1 MSQQS
6 LDQLTANLLHARQL
20 TAHHIEDAL
29 HTLQTNQ
36 QPIKAKI
43 EQINAKIQSLSK
55 SRPKTNKQKI
65 KKTKDIQKLKNQR
78 PKLQK
83 TSMDIKYYNNV
94 LRIQSTSQFIDLY
107 YNKRLYVI
115 DELTP
120 YIDDNSSVTH
130 TIDNIF
136 YQPAS
141 AILDPGFVI
150 SIPSSSHMR
159 IQFITVL
166 RFQLDYDEVNN
177 YTLSPSLTS
186 YISQFAQ
193 PQDLPAFYAKQK
205 AAFYT
210 SRLAHYAINH
220 DMKTAKKKAK
230 HELQLWSTDNPPTMD
245 TYICQLDT
253 FYTTTIPTQA
263 EHQSNPDRSLQD
275 HIKYRIINFL
285 DKRSSPDIRA
295 PPMLICI
302 ESITS
307 QGQPAPVITPN
318 QIQGATNDDIHCINA
333 ILQQYNKPLLPLTPG
348 VPISVE
354 ALQLLIKK
362 SKNYR
367 FNIHNRLSALL
378 DLEPLFI
385 IGGANSKQIDITH
398 QFMHFTAR
406 KLSLLKS
413 KQIDHI
419 IYTSTITPHPDAID
433 LIKDGTKLV
442 AQYILEDNKL
452 NLYKTYNPNPDDPTS
467 LDHSLFATVFTRNQ
481 HIFKKFITDNRIRPS
496 QFDLP
501 QAADYH
507 PLRHRFRKPR
517 LDEQVY
523 EYDLNNAYPR
533 LFSPDHLYPSHTLIV
548 QNSSVYSP
556 NIAFVI
562 NPRIDHHDKNILSI
576 YNSYYRS
583 PVIAKPLLDFLI
595 ANAFTIQYSQ
605 VIITT
610 KHRALPTTFD
620 YCKTKLEKT
629 TILGKLIQKQSSRIK
644 VFPEC
649 TLSEY
654 QSLQHTAA
662 KHNIPAHPYEWN
674 APENALQD
682 LHVEL
687 PKNKKTY
694 AYIHATMLGY
704 HHVNMLTALFQ
715 FNLHEI
721 VEVFVD
727 AIFLS
732 KPLDISINPLFKA
745 VAKSKSWHANLQAVG
760 YPSDWRA
767 KPEPLVPFTLPSQPF
782 PITSRVMAISG
793 PAGSGKSYAW
803 LDFLQNT
810 DDAMLLT
817 PTVQLRHAHRQNLPP
832 GHENKIQTAAKVFQF
847 SMSEIQYNLT
857 QNKRP
862 AHQSIYIID
871 EFTMF
876 SSNEFNQ
883 ILRRCDSFIIL
894 LGDINQISKSIDSAP
909 IMTHPEFPP
918 IKEHIPSGQRRQ
930 QDPEFINFLDTI
942 RTLTYSQIIQHI
954 NKTNWNRGI
963 SSELQHILADNHK
976 ALAPF
981 NAEHLKSSP
990 LVQIR
995 SKKDK
1000 KIIQLTQQEIKKLPK
1015 NKKPV
1020 ILQESRNKPNPYEVA
1035 FGCTVDSFQGSTL
1048 SKPYGIILSDMQR
1061 QGALYTALSRAQSK
1075 HLIWLL

>member
-20 TAHHIEDAL
+20 TTHHIEDAL
-29 HTLQTNQ
+29 STLAINQ

-55 SRPKTNKQKI
+55 SHPRTNRQKL
-65 KKTKDIQKLKNQR
+65 KKTKNIEKLKSQR

-94 LRIQSTSQFIDLY
+94 LRIQSTPQFIDLY

-120 YIDDNSSVTH
+120 YIDDNGKVTH
-130 TIDNIF
+130 TYDNIF

-141 AILDPGFVI
+141 SILDPSFSI
-150 SIPSSSHMR
+150 SVPASTHMR

-177 YTLSPSLTS
+177 YTLSPSLLS
-186 YISQFAQ
+186 YISQFAR

-210 SRLAHYAINH
+210 SRLAHYAVHN
-220 DMKTAKKKAK
+220 DLKTAKKKAK
-230 HELQLWSTDNPPTMD
+230 QELQVWSNDNPPQMD

-253 FYTTTIPTQA
+253 FYTVTTPTQA
-263 EHQSNPDRSLQD
+263 ELASEPNRSLQD
-275 HIKYRIINFL
+275 HIKHRIINFL
-285 DKRSSPDIRA
+285 DKRSSPDTRA
-295 PPMLICI
+295 SPMLICI

-307 QGQPAPVITPN
+307 QGQPTPVITPN
-318 QIQGATNDDIHCINA
+318 QIQGATNSDIHCINA

-367 FNIHNRLSALL
+367 FNVHNRLSALL
-378 DLEPLFI
+378 DLEPLFT

-398 QFMHFTAR
+398 QFTHFTAR

-413 KQIDHI
+413 KQIDNI

-433 LIKDGTKLV
+433 LIKDGSKLV
-442 AQYILEDNKL
+442 AQYILEDDKL
-452 NLYKTYNPNPDDPTS
+452 NLYKTYNPDPSNPES
-467 LDHSLFATVFTRNQ
+467 QAHAQFATCFTRNQ
-481 HIFKKFITDNRIRPS
+481 HIFKKFITDNHIRPS
-496 QFDLP
+496 QLDLP
-501 QAADYH
+501 QQADYH
-507 PLRHRFRKPR
+507 SPCQRFRKPQ
-517 LDEQVY
+517 LNEQVY
-523 EYDLNNAYPR
+523 EYDLNNAYPS
-533 LFSPDHLYPSHTLIV
+533 LFSPNHLYPSHTLIV
-548 QNSSVYSP
+548 QNSSVYSS

-562 NPRIDHHDKNILSI
+562 NPIVDHHDKNILSI

-583 PVIAKPLLDFLI
+583 PIIAKPLLDFLI
-595 ANAFTIQYSQ
+595 LQNFTIQYSQ

-610 KHRALPTTFD
+610 KYRALPTTFD

-649 TLSEY
+649 TYDEY

-662 KHNIPAHPYEWN
+662 KYGIPAHPYEWDV
-674 APENALQD
+674 PENALQD

-721 VEVFVD
+721 VEVWVD

-732 KPLDISINPLFKA
+732 KPLDLTINPLFKA
-745 VAKSKSWHANLQAVG
+745 VKKSNSYHAGIQAVG
-760 YPSDWRA
+760 YPSDYRETF
-767 KPEPLVPFTLPSQPF
+767 EPYPAYTLPSQPF

-803 LDFLQNT
+803 LNFLQNT
-810 DDAMLLT
+810 DNTMLLT
-817 PTVQLRHAHRQNLPP
+817 PTVQLRHAHRQNLTQE
-832 GHENKIQTAAKVFQF
+832 HQSKVQTAAKVFQF
-847 SMSEIQYNLT
+847 SMSETQYNLT

-862 AHQSIYIID
+862 AHKDIYIID

-894 LGDINQISKSIDSAP
+894 LGDINQISKSIDSKP
-909 IMTHPEFPP
+909 IMTHPEFPTVQN
-918 IKEHIPSGQRRQ
+918 HIPSAHRRQ

-954 NKTNWNRGI
+954 NKTTWNRGI

-1000 KIIQLTQQEIKKLPK
+1000 RIIQMTQQEIKKLPK

-1020 ILQESRNKPNPYEVA
+1020 ILQEARNKPNPYEVA

-1048 SKPYGIILSDMQR
+1048 TKPYGIILSDMQR
-1061 QGALYTALSRAQSK
+1061 HGALYTALSRAQSK
-1075 HLIWLL
+1075 DLIWLL

>member
-55 SRPKTNKQKI
+55 SRPRTNKQKI

-120 YIDDNSSVTH
+120 YIDDNGSVTH

-177 YTLSPSLTS
+177 YTLSPSLIH

-205 AAFYT
+205 AALYT

-230 HELQLWSTDNPPTMD
+230 HELQLWSTDNPPQMD

-285 DKRSSPDIRA
+285 DKRSSPDTRA

-307 QGQPAPVITPN
+307 TGQPTPVITPD
-318 QIQGATNDDIHCINA
+318 QIQGAEGENLHCINA
-333 ILQQYNKPLLPLTPG
+333 ILQQYNKPLLPLTPK
-348 VPISVE
+348 VPVSVSS
-354 ALQLLIKK
+354 LQLLIKK

-367 FNIHNRLSALL
+367 FNIHNRLTALL
-378 DLEPLFI
+378 DLPPIFS
-385 IGGANSKQIDITH
+385 IGGANSKQIDIIH
-398 QFMHFTAR
+398 QFTHFTAR

-413 KQIDHI
+413 KQIDNI
-419 IYTSTITPHPDAID
+419 IYTSSITSNPDAID
-433 LIKDGTKLV
+433 LIKDGSTNLV
-442 AQYILEDNKL
+442 AQYILEDGKL
-452 NLYKTYNPNPDDPTS
+452 NLYKTYNPNPTDPNS
-467 LDHSLFATVFTRNQ
+467 PDHDTFATCFTRNQ

-501 QAADYH
+501 QEADYH
-507 PLRHRFRKPR
+507 PLCHRFRKPR

-562 NPRIDHHDKNILSI
+562 NPCIDHHDKNLLSI

-583 PVIAKPLLDFLI
+583 PIIAKPLLDFLI
-595 ANAFTIQYSQ
+595 QQKFTIQYSQ

-620 YCKTKLEKT
+620 YCTTKLEKT

-649 TLSEY
+649 TYDEY

-662 KHNIPAHPYEWN
+662 EHNIPAHPYEWN
-674 APENALQD
+674 APENAIQD

-694 AYIHATMLGY
+694 AYIHATMLGH

-715 FNLHEI
+715 FNKTEI
-721 VEVFVD
+721 IEVFVD
-727 AIFLS
+727 AIFVT
-732 KPLDISINPLFKA
+732 KPLDNPLFKA
-745 VAKSKSWHANLQAVG
+745 VAKSKPWHANLQAVG
-760 YPSDWRA
+760 YPSDWNTTY
-767 KPEPLVPFTLPSQPF
+767 EPYPTYDLPSQPF

-793 PAGSGKSYAW
+793 PAGSGKSYGW
-803 LDFLQNT
+803 LNFLMNT
-810 DDAMLLT
+810 ANTALLT
-817 PTVQLRHAHRQNLPP
+817 PTVQLRHAHRENLPTE
-832 GHENKIQTAAKVFQF
+832 HHSKVQTAAKVFQF
-847 SMSEIQYNLT
+847 SMSESQYNLS
-857 QNKRP
+857 QSKRP
-862 AHQSIYIID
+862 KHQDIYIID

-942 RTLTYSQIIQHI
+942 RTMPYGHIIKEIDKLT
-954 NKTNWNRGI
+954 WNRGI
-963 SSELQHILADNHK
+963 SSDLQHIMADNHK

-981 NAEHLKSSP
+981 NAEHLKHSP

-1020 ILQESRNKPNPYEVA
+1020 ILQQARNKPNPYEVA

-1061 QGALYTALSRAQSK
+1061 QGALYTALSRAKSRD
-1075 HLIWLL
+1075 LIWLL